1 MAIIMG
7 HEVDLNPAFD
17 KMIARLAKMREANKK
32 ALVDI
37 QSQIDAFDATPDE
50 LLEEDASLFMMPDQD
65 ADDMT
70 VVSGDGIKRGK
81 NVPEDTP
88 SVFQQPYSEQPQNA
102 YNSRQN
108 EYTTQG
114 FQCQVPLGNNTN
126 IGAGTI
132 TCNYDGFSKF
142 QSNIGNNCF
151 IGSNTVMISP
161 INIEDGAMTGAGSI
175 ITKNVNKDD
184 IAIAR
189 AKQENLSGKAIN
201 YRNKRKK

>member
-114 FQCQVPLGNNTN
+114 FQCQVPLL
-126 IGAGTI
+126 ILVVTI
-132 TCNYDGFSKF
+132 TT
-142 QSNIGNNCF
+142 NNH
-151 IGSNTVMISP
+151 IMVI
-161 INIEDGAMTGAGSI
+161 IIWSI
-175 ITKNVNKDD
+175 QLQDTILDMVVTNNKVTIT
-184 IAIAR
+184 I
-189 AKQENLSGKAIN
+189 NLS
-201 YRNKRKK
+201 KRFMVEMKL

>member
-126 IGAGTI
+126 IGSY
-132 TCNYDGFSKF
+132 NYYQQPYYGY
-142 QSNIGNNCF
+142 NNMV
-151 IGSNTVMISP
+151 NTAP
-161 INIEDGAMTGAGSI
+161 GYNTG
-175 ITKNVNKDD
+175 
-184 IAIAR
+184 
-189 AKQENLSGKAIN
+189 
-201 YRNKRKK
+201 